1 MKAKQ
6 RILDAVPAIA
16 TTKGLSHV
24 TFAAIKEES
33 GVSKSGILYHFGSK
47 SEIVQALV
55 DLMVENGSA
64 VEAIGDDPSLV
75 RQRDLAYA
83 RCNFDPA
90 YSAIPLPW
98 ALAITTAPELT
109 EELSDQARRIDAL
122 EADLPQDEWVPTMLT
137 RLALDGLSWS
147 DLIDKE
153 RFTPEERD
161 ELFTA
166 LVGCPEEQVH
176 P

>member
-6 RILDAVPAIA
+6 RILDAVPVIA
-16 TTKGLSHV
+16 TTRGLSHV
-24 TFAAIKEES
+24 TLAALKEES

-47 SEIVQALV
+47 SDIVQALI
-55 DLMVENGSA
+55 DLMLKHGSE
-64 VEAIGDDPSLV
+64 VEAIGDDPGSV
-75 RQRDLAYA
+75 RRRDLTYA
-83 RCNFDPA
+83 QCTFDPA

-98 ALAITTAPELT
+98 ALAITTAPELID
-109 EELSDQARRIDAL
+109 ELSRQARRIDAL
-122 EADLPQDEWVPTMLT
+122 EADLPHDEWVSTMLT

-147 DLIDKE
+147 DLIDKQ

-161 ELFTA
+161 ELFTVLA
-166 LVGCPEEQVH
+166 GCPENQVH